1 MPCRGSFA
9 IWVLSCSKT
18 SLQDLLWGLV
28 FETHLGFG
36 AGLAVVQ
43 CLVDLE
49 CVLLLHYVLFIIS
62 LVLCGALVA
71 SLLPLTVGVLCSP
84 TTQACF
90 LSEAHAKQR

>member
-1 MPCRGSFA
+1 M
-9 IWVLSCSKT
+9 
-18 SLQDLLWGLV
+18 
-28 FETHLGFG
+28 GFG

-71 SLLPLTVGVLCSP
+71 DAFAVIAVAVDRWCFMLTRYTSLFSFRSACTTTLTGCRAGSDWKRLKKG
-84 TTQACF
+84 F
-90 LSEAHAKQR
+90 